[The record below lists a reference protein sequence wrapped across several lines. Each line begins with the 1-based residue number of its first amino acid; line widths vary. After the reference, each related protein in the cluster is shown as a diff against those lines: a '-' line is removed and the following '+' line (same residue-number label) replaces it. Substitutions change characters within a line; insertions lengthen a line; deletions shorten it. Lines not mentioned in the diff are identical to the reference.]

1 VTPRHE
7 QPFYPLSPQ
16 IDSHLHDVGLSP
28 TYVEALI
35 RSAIL
40 EDLDDGYDVTTHS
53 TVPGDHRS
61 EVVFTARKPG
71 CVAGVPVVA
80 AVLEVVCGTTN
91 LLYEPLVQDGDV
103 VLRDAALLRAEASTR
118 DLLLYEPLVQD
129 GDVVLRDAALLRA
142 EASTRDL
149 LTSERTA
156 LNLFCHLSG
165 IATTTREWA
174 DQLSRTG
181 AVVRDTRKTTPGLR
195 KLEKYAVRCGGGQNH
210 RMSLSDAALVKDNHI
225 AAAGGVAAAFRAVR
239 EHAPNITVEIEVDT
253 LDQLREALSAGADL
267 VLLDNMPPNVLRE
280 AVAISRQHSAATGRK
295 VILEASGGLTLANA
309 GAVGAT
315 GVDYISVGGL
325 THSSSILDIGLDYV
339 RTL

>member
-1 VTPRHE
+1 MTRSHE
-7 QPFYPLSPQ
+7 PSFHQLSSQ
-16 IDSHLHDVGLSP
+16 LDRHLHDVGLP
-28 TYVEALI
+28 PAYIERLI
-35 RSAIL
+35 RDTIL
-40 EDLDDGYDVTTHS
+40 EDLDGGYDVTTQS
-53 TVPGDHRS
+53 TVPREHRS

-71 CVAGVPVVA
+71 CVAGIPVVA
-80 AVLEVVCGTTN
+80 AVLEMMCGTMN
-91 LLYEPLVQDGDV
+91 LVYESLVADGDV
-103 VLRDAALLRAEASTR
+103 VLRDTALLRAEA
-118 DLLLYEPLVQD
+118 P
-129 GDVVLRDAALLRA
+129 
-142 EASTRDL
+142 TRDL

-165 IATTTREWA
+165 IATATREWA
-174 DQLSRTG
+174 DQLARTG

-239 EHAPNITVEIEVDT
+239 EHAPDITVEIEVDT

-267 VLLDNMPPNVLRE
+267 VLLDNMPPEALRE
-280 AVAISRQHSAATGRK
+280 AVEISRQHSSETGRK
-295 VILEASGGLTLANA
+295 VMLEASGGLTLATA

-325 THSSSILDIGLDYV
+325 THSSPILDIGLDYV

>member
-1 VTPRHE
+1 MTRSHE
-7 QPFYPLSPQ
+7 PSFHQLSSQ
-16 IDSHLHDVGLSP
+16 LDRHLHDVGLP
-28 TYVEALI
+28 PAYIERLI
-35 RSAIL
+35 RDTIL
-40 EDLDDGYDVTTHS
+40 EDLDGGYDVTTQS
-53 TVPGDHRS
+53 TVPREHRS

-71 CVAGVPVVA
+71 CVAGIPVVA
-80 AVLEVVCGTTN
+80 AVLEMMCGTMN
-91 LLYEPLVQDGDV
+91 LVYESLVADGDV
-103 VLRDAALLRAEASTR
+103 VLRDTALLRAEA
-118 DLLLYEPLVQD
+118 P
-129 GDVVLRDAALLRA
+129 
-142 EASTRDL
+142 TRDL

-165 IATTTREWA
+165 IATATREWA
-174 DQLSRTG
+174 DQLARTG

-239 EHAPNITVEIEVDT
+239 EHAPDITVEIEVDT

-267 VLLDNMPPNVLRE
+267 VLLDNMPPEALRE
-280 AVAISRQHSAATGRK
+280 AVEISRQHSSGTGRK
-295 VILEASGGLTLANA
+295 VMLEASGGLTLATA

-325 THSSSILDIGLDYV
+325 THSSPILDIGLDYV